1 MSGAAAS
8 LAGTLVWRFRT
19 GGPVRSVGALVGGT
33 LARELA
39 HSTVGGGDGEWCA
52 WRCAQCVSMVIE
64 QICCCVNGVLFVGW
78 WWLWKRAWW
87 RRRQWRTCVCVCVP
101 ELVGAGRRVEY
112 YVAASRQAVP
122 KQAGEQASK
131 RAKARQGMNEWIE
144 GILWLGIVAQSR
156 MYVRRGC

>member
-1 MSGAAAS
+1 MVSS
-8 LAGTLVWRFRT
+8 L
-19 GGPVRSVGALVGGT
+19 LVGGGCGKE
-33 LARELA
+33 R
-39 HSTVGGGDGEWCA
+39 GGDDDSGV
-52 WRCAQCVSMVIE
+52 RVSVS
-64 QICCCVNGVLFVGW
+64 
-78 WWLWKRAWW
+78 
-87 RRRQWRTCVCVCVP
+87 VCVP

-122 KQAGEQASK
+122 KQAGKQASK

>member
-64 QICCCVNGVLFVGW
+64 QVCCCEDAVFFVGW

-87 RRRQWRTCVCVCVP
+87 RRRQWRTCFCVCVP